1 MKALKIFEKMASDG
15 NFTTTPISFYNDSP
29 KLTGLTI
36 GLVFFYSTVAFT
48 AIVSNIL
55 ILMAVFRQVVPRNT
69 VNIFLSSL
77 AMSDLLMVIL
87 SIFDCVAFVFGSWI
101 FGEGWCKTQ
110 SYLLEV
116 SFCASTFTLVAVSCE
131 RYLLLCFPH
140 KKRRTK
146 RAIYKMVLFVWL
158 ISLCVC
164 SPLLHGY
171 AVTKS
176 TKSPG
181 KIELVC
187 TNALWSIK
195 HQRLFYGLYSVM
207 VYLLPLIIMAFV
219 HWRISC
225 SVKQK
230 NKKASGNE
238 LLEKPV
244 KKSSI
249 CFTIQEEGNNT
260 VSEPNYSGVHKALLQ
275 TFGTLKRKINSLER
289 DKVRASKR
297 MKAIRLLF
305 VVTVTFFVLW
315 SPFTLFRILRL
326 AGIGIS
332 GYLYKFSELLIF
344 SSTAVNGFIYAF
356 MSLPFRNSFKALIMC
371 QATRD
376 PVSRDS
382 GPSYSNSE
390 ENRLGSKKSNIANY
404 YNGYT
409 SSDGESRNTCS
420 IGDSNGKSTF

>member
-1 MKALKIFEKMASDG
+1 MADG
-15 NFTTTPISFYNDSP
+15 NFTTTPITFHNNSP

-36 GLVFFYSTVAFT
+36 GLVFFYSSVSFT
-48 AIVSNIL
+48 AIVSNVL
-55 ILMAVFRQVVPRNT
+55 ILTAVFRQVVPRNT

-77 AMSDLLMVIL
+77 AVSDLLMVLL
-87 SIFDCVAFVFGSWI
+87 SIFDCVAFIFESWVFS
-101 FGEGWCKTQ
+101 EGWCKMQ
-110 SYLLEV
+110 SYLLEL

-146 RAIYKMVLFVWL
+146 RTIYKMVLFVWF

-164 SPLLHGY
+164 SPLLDGY

-176 TKSPG
+176 LKKNG
-181 KIELVC
+181 KTELSC
-187 TNALWSIK
+187 TNARWSIK
-195 HQRLFYGLYSVM
+195 HQRIFYGLYSVV
-207 VYLLPLIIMAFV
+207 VYLLPLFIMAFV

-225 SVKQK
+225 SVKH
-230 NKKASGNE
+230 KKEKLTGTGNE

-249 CFTIQEEGNNT
+249 CFTIQEEGSNPAM
-260 VSEPNYSGVHKALLQ
+260 EPNFSGVHKTLLQ
-275 TFGTLKRKINSLER
+275 TFSTLKRKMNSMER
-289 DKVRASKR
+289 EKVRASKR

-305 VVTVTFFVLW
+305 VVTVTFFILW
-315 SPFTLFRILRL
+315 SPFTFFRILRL
-326 AGIGIS
+326 AGIEIS
-332 GYLYKFSELLIF
+332 GYLYKLSELLIF

-371 QATRD
+371 RATRD
-376 PVSRDS
+376 PVSRES

-390 ENRLGSKKSNIANY
+390 ENRLGSKKSHSANY

-409 SSDGESRNTCS
+409 SSDAESKNTCS
-420 IGDSNGKSTF
+420 VDNNGPNF